1 MCLFFATSGV
11 ILVARVRRDRE
22 WKQGEFSMIER
33 LVERRA
39 LPRKVIDLPALL
51 SFDGISGVHPCI
63 VHDFNAIGACL
74 STPYYLFASDSISRS
89 TVLAVHLHAGW
100 CGGRLSF
107 RAWCFVPRRRVN
119 ARRELAN
126 IAQRTLQPK

>member
-1 MCLFFATSGV
+1 
-11 ILVARVRRDRE
+11 
-22 WKQGEFSMIER
+22 MIER

-74 STPYYLFASDSISRS
+74 STPYYLFASDFD
-89 TVLAVHLHAGW
+89 
-100 CGGRLSF
+100 LSF
-107 RAWCFVPRRRVN
+107 NGFSSTFACRVVWRQAVLSGLVFVPRRRVN

>member
-1 MCLFFATSGV
+1 
-11 ILVARVRRDRE
+11 
-22 WKQGEFSMIER
+22 MIER

>member
-1 MCLFFATSGV
+1 MEARG
-11 ILVARVRRDRE
+11 ILA
-22 WKQGEFSMIER
+22 MIER

-63 VHDFNAIGACL
+63 VHDINAIGACL
-74 STPYYLFASDSISRS
+74 STPYYLFASDFD
-89 TVLAVHLHAGW
+89 
-100 CGGRLSF
+100 LSF
-107 RAWCFVPRRRVN
+107 NGFSSTFACRVVWRRAVLSGVVFVLRRRAN

-126 IAQRTLQPK
+126 IAQQTLQPMPPVNG

>member
-1 MCLFFATSGV
+1 MEARG
-11 ILVARVRRDRE
+11 ILA
-22 WKQGEFSMIER
+22 MIER

-74 STPYYLFASDSISRS
+74 STPYYLFASDFD
-89 TVLAVHLHAGW
+89 
-100 CGGRLSF
+100 LSF
-107 RAWCFVPRRRVN
+107 NGFSSTFACRVVWRQAVLSGLVFVLRRRVN

>member
-1 MCLFFATSGV
+1 
-11 ILVARVRRDRE
+11 
-22 WKQGEFSMIER
+22 MIER

-74 STPYYLFASDSISRS
+74 STPYYLFASDFD
-89 TVLAVHLHAGW
+89 
-100 CGGRLSF
+100 LSF
-107 RAWCFVPRRRVN
+107 NRFSSTFACRVVWRQAVLSGLVFRSAS
-119 ARRELAN
+119 ARECKARVGKHRSADPPAEV
-126 IAQRTLQPK
+126 